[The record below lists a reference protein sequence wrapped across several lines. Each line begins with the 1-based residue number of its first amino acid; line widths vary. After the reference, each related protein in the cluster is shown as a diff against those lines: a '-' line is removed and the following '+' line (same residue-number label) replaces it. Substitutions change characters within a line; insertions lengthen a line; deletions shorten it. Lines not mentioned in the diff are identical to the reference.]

1 MISYAKV
8 TGAHL
13 SDYYSQTKESVDG
26 VVQTKDDYYSSE
38 GVGVFAGDG
47 VKYWGFDTSGKVD
60 MKEQF
65 ESFVSNRKDT
75 EKKVKVKGKDGQ
87 YIKDEKGK
95 FVTELKK
102 SPAQKGTDFCFSPD
116 KAVSALWLKAMQ
128 EGNTELANK
137 IEESLKQSVL
147 KTMKHAEENGLFCTK
162 MQRADGREEI
172 VTAKGVVYWVVPIHR
187 TNRDG
192 QIQLHFHVIVANNC
206 YAADDPTKQIRAT
219 DLSKFIGARYD
230 TLDPMTNTNLAQE
243 LNDLGFRVAMVPNK
257 DQEGPKE
264 VMQIQGITDAL
275 KDDLSRVHKIHDMC
289 LTMFGKP
296 KAQCTRA
303 ERNAATLA
311 SRKSKVTFTTEQ
323 IMEKATATLEKH
335 PFKLQDCMAPALE
348 KVFVPSEDMGQRRGS
363 RVEIPVAEAYD
374 LAVAKAINKK
384 EDMRG
389 WFTQRE
395 LYSEARKQAAG
406 YGLGLTWE
414 QFQTELHRVGPKE
427 GLTKIPGYEDKPT
440 LEQPLTTGRV
450 LAAEKAILEFSRR
463 GQEQDGHQIDRT
475 AMATFAADYSAAQVA
490 GGGFPLKA
498 DQIAA
503 LDHIARHSD
512 RLMVAVQGR
521 AGTGKSTG
529 IAAPLV
535 DYLGKEKVTGLCNDA
550 VAAQNLQ
557 AAAGCESQTI
567 KSWLNAVEKGDPAT
581 VGKLKGGY
589 IILDEA
595 GIVGSINMAA
605 VLKVADQHGAR
616 VMLMGDTDQLAAVGA
631 GAPFKM
637 LQVRAHEGLGL
648 QVIESREI
656 VRQKDKADQK
666 AILDIVDRKT
676 AEAIAHFSA
685 KGCLVEA
692 SRKERIKELTKGK
705 VEGILADKKEDIGI
719 DKPKNN
725 PLTIVSTNKEREEIN
740 QKTHAALKKA
750 GYFTGK
756 DVEVTAKDKDGKPN
770 IIKLAPGEHI
780 MFLEN
785 DKKLGVANG
794 NAAIVK
800 SVSEHEITATLADGK
815 DVTFNPAQYGRFDYA
830 YALTS
835 YKSQGQT
842 FDKVQGS
849 FDTHSAT
856 ASLQEFGV
864 IMSRHKDDVKIYV
877 DSMARLEGAA
887 GHYREKVSATEVYE
901 KGQAR
906 IKGHP
911 VADEAVNI
919 WREKAAAD
927 AQAKE
932 IQAQLVDRCGSW
944 QRVPK
949 EVRNLVEKDYEEN
962 RKRFSD
968 KIDRLIEKNLDS
980 KDSITADVVKQCQT
994 WRDDTRTAKR
1004 ETQVM
1009 REKGKAQEHFLAKSA
1024 AKKHLKIDN
1033 ALAESLVQYHPETKQ
1048 LRAEM
1053 QAQADAIATEE
1064 RYIRVADQPAFLAAE
1079 RHADKTMAAL
1089 AEVERDHE
1097 TKVKEITEARREA
1110 VAERRE
1116 QGGTWEPEDN
1126 KAFIDKFKRENDRYA
1141 HAITEAVQ
1149 DPAARE
1155 AVTNA
1160 LHQWQTQQSEIKKGI
1175 SSQNYQE
1182 YGKSEKTADDRDKF
1196 DRQNDAIKSIYSI
1209 NKGELDA
1216 GFASARQLA
1225 FEAELFRQCEK
1236 RERPVPPRSEWG
1248 QYAPSAKTD
1257 AEGESVKPVTVVEAL
1272 QVYRAAKAERG
1283 EGVAPDQPHPLDPK
1297 DKKHSPT
1304 LAGQAEAA
1312 LVKIERYTPAEERQ
1326 AKSER
1331 ALAAVVKQH
1340 GGKEDDQSRAV
1351 DAFHRYQTGVDRLTK
1366 EPQPK
1371 TKADREAQVRRFDS
1385 IAIRFTGELRTIQ
1398 NEIHQRQAKEQL
1410 AAQAQS
1416 QPKPLDVD
1424 AIFARADAHQRQA
1437 REQQAAEIKAQ
1448 ARVES
1453 VDMLRPGQSVRGI
1466 MTGEIDRHAVIETA
1480 PGKYTLAPTPGRQ
1493 PTPALGQVVAAS
1505 RDKYGATLA
1514 PTGQAARD
1522 PREAA
1527 TRWANAAP
1535 AIKQQAA
1542 PVIEQ
1547 ARQQQELVKQR
1558 QLKMSMGR
1566 GMS

>member
-26 VVQTKDDYYSSE
+26 IAQTKDDYYSSE

-47 VKYWGFDTSGKVD
+47 VKHWGFDTSGNVD

-65 ESFVSNRKDT
+65 EAFVSNRKDT
-75 EKKVKVKGKDGQ
+75 ERREKVKDKDGK

-128 EGNTELANK
+128 EGNEGLASQ
-137 IEESLKQSVL
+137 IEETFKQSVL
-147 KTMKHAEENGLFCTK
+147 KTMRQAEKDGLFCTK
-162 MQRADGREEI
+162 VTRADGREEI

-230 TLDPMTNTNLAQE
+230 TLDPMMNTNLAQG
-243 LNDLGFRVAMVPNK
+243 LNDLGFRVSMVPNK
-257 DQEGPKE
+257 EEEGPKE
-264 VMQIQGITDAL
+264 VMQIQGITNEL
-275 KDDLSRVHKIHDMC
+275 KNDLSRVHKIHDMC

-323 IMEKATATLEKH
+323 IMENATATLEKH

-384 EDMRG
+384 EDMQG

-395 LYSEARKQAAG
+395 LYAETRKQAAA
-406 YGLGLTWE
+406 YGLGMTWE

-427 GLTKIPGYEDKPT
+427 GLTKIPGYEDQPT

-450 LAAEKAILEFSRR
+450 LAAEKAILEYSRR
-463 GQEQDGHQIDRT
+463 GQEQDGHKIDRT
-475 AMATFAADYSAAQVA
+475 AMATFAADYSSNQVA
-490 GGGFPLKA
+490 AGGFPLKA
-498 DQIAA
+498 DQLAA
-503 LDHIARHSD
+503 LDHIAKHSD
-512 RLMVAVQGR
+512 RLLVGIQGR

-567 KSWLNAVEKGDPAT
+567 ASWLIACEKGDPAT
-581 VGKLKGGY
+581 IEKLKGGY
-589 IILDEA
+589 IIIDEA
-595 GIVGSINMAA
+595 GIVGSVNMAA
-605 VLKVADQHGAR
+605 VLQVAEKHGAK
-616 VMLMGDTDQLAAVGA
+616 VVLMGDTDQLAAVSA
-631 GAPFKM
+631 GNPFLM
-637 LQVRAHEGLGL
+637 LQRRAHEGLGL
-648 QVIESREI
+648 QTIESAEI
-656 VRQKDKADQK
+656 VRQKDKKDQE
-666 AILDIVDRKT
+666 AIKNIIDAKT
-676 AEAIAHFSA
+676 AEAIAHFA
-685 KGCLVEA
+685 EKGCIVEA
-692 SRKERIKELTKGK
+692 TRKERIKELTKGK
-705 VEGILADKKEDIGI
+705 VEGILADKKEGIGI
-719 DKPKNN
+719 DRPKHN

-740 QKTHAALKKA
+740 KKTHAALKKA

-770 IIKLAPGEHI
+770 ILKIAPGEHI

-785 DKKLGVANG
+785 DKKLGVSNG
-794 NAAIVK
+794 NAAIIK
-800 SVSEHEITATLADGK
+800 SVSEHEIIATLADGK

-849 FDTHSAT
+849 FDTYSST
-856 ASLQEFGV
+856 ACLQELYV
-864 IMSRHKDDVKIYV
+864 IFSRHKEFVKIYV
-877 DSMARLEGAA
+877 DSLKRCEVVG
-887 GHYREKVSATEVYE
+887 GSYKDKTTATEVYE

-919 WREKAAAD
+919 WREKSAAD
-927 AQAKE
+927 AQVKE
-932 IQAQLVDRCGSW
+932 VQAQLVDRCGSW

-962 RKRFSD
+962 RKKFSD

-980 KDSITADVVKQCQT
+980 KDSITADVVKKCQA
-994 WRDDTRTAKR
+994 WRDDTRSAKR

-1033 ALAESLVQYHPETKQ
+1033 ALVEGLVQYHPQTKE

-1089 AEVERDHE
+1089 AEVEKEHE
-1097 TKVKEITEARREA
+1097 TKVKEITDARRDA
-1110 VAERRE
+1110 VNERRE

-1141 HAITEAVQ
+1141 QAISAAVE

-1155 AVTNA
+1155 AVTSA
-1160 LHQWQTQQSEIKKGI
+1160 LHKWEMQQSEIKKGI

-1225 FEAELFRQCEK
+1225 FEAELFRQCE
-1236 RERPVPPRSEWG
+1236 RRDRPVPPRSEWG
-1248 QYAPSAKTD
+1248 QYAPDAKTD
-1257 AEGESVKPVTVVEAL
+1257 AEGKPVKPVTVVAAL

-1283 EGVAPDQPHPLDPK
+1283 EGVAPEQPSPTDPK
-1297 DKKHSPT
+1297 AKKHSPT
-1304 LAGQAEAA
+1304 LADQAEAA
-1312 LVKIERYTPAEERQ
+1312 LVKIERYTPPQERQ

-1340 GGKEDDQSRAV
+1340 GGKEDDQARAL
-1351 DAFHRYQTGVDRLTK
+1351 DAFHRYQAGVDKLTR

-1371 TKADREAQVRRFDS
+1371 TKADRVAQVHRFD
-1385 IAIRFTGELRTIQ
+1385 AVATRFTGELRGIG
-1398 NEIHQRQAKEQL
+1398 NEIHQRQAREQAE
-1410 AAQAQS
+1410 AAKPA

-1424 AIFARADAHQRQA
+1424 ALFARADAHRAKSAQ
-1437 REQQAAEIKAQ
+1437 QQAAEIKAQ
-1448 ARVES
+1448 ARVDE
-1453 VDMLRPGQSVRGI
+1453 VTMLRPGQSVKGI
-1466 MTGEIDRHAVIETA
+1466 MAGETGRHAVIETE
-1480 PGKYTLAPTPGRQ
+1480 PGKYTLAPTSNHQ
-1493 PTPALGQVVAAS
+1493 PTPAPGQIVAAN
-1505 RDKYGATLA
+1505 RDKYGTTLA
-1514 PTGQAARD
+1514 PTGQVARD

-1527 TRWANAAP
+1527 TRWANAGP
-1535 AIKQQAA
+1535 AIQTQAA

-1547 ARQQQELVKQR
+1547 AQKQQEKQR

>member
-1 MISYAKV
+1 MISQGKV
-8 TGAHL
+8 TGAQL
-13 SDYYSQTKESVDG
+13 EGYYTPTESLVAG
-26 VVQTKDDYYSSE
+26 QEAEAVTTSDDYYSKE
-38 GVGVFAGDG
+38 GIGIFHGDG
-47 VKYWGFDTSGKVD
+47 LRHWGFDTQGD
-60 MKEQF
+60 MKEQIIAF
-65 ESFVSNRKDT
+65 TSNRKDT
-75 EKKVKVKGKDGQ
+75 ECNEKLKDKDGNFV
-87 YIKDEKGK
+87 KDENGK
-95 FVTELKK
+95 FKTELVK
-102 SPAQKGTDFCFSPD
+102 SSAQKGTDFTFSPPKFVSIVWG
-116 KAVSALWLKAMQ
+116 KAIQ
-128 EGNTELANK
+128 DGNKELAAA
-137 IEESLKQSVL
+137 IEKAIENCATKN
-147 KTMKHAEENGLFCTK
+147 MKLADDMGLIKCRIK
-162 MQRADGREEI
+162 REDDRVEYRR
-172 VTAKGVVYWVVPIHR
+172 AKGLVFWRPGLHR

-192 QIQLHFHVIVANNC
+192 QFQLHAHYIVMNNC
-206 YAADDPTKQIRAT
+206 YAEGDPTKELRSTYLKDMMKA
-219 DLSKFIGARYD
+219 KKD
-230 TLDPMTNTNLAQE
+230 TLDPAFKADLAAE
-243 LNDLGFRVAMVPNK
+243 MARLGFDVVWNENGK
-257 DQEGPKE
+257 DFEIKSINE
-264 VMQIQGITDAL
+264 KMIEDA
-275 KDDLSRVHKIHDMC
+275 SRRNKIHDACMS
-289 LTMFGKP
+289 MYGKEM
-296 KAQCTRA
+296 KYCTP
-303 ERNAATLA
+303 EQVNAATRA
-311 SRKSKVTFTTEQ
+311 SRQDKVTYTVEQIKEKSKAFFDEHKF
-323 IMEKATATLEKH
+323 ELK
-335 PFKLQDCMAPALE
+335 DCMAPAVE
-348 KVFVPSEDMGQRRGS
+348 KVWVPSEDMGQRPGS

-374 LAVAKAINKK
+374 QAVSRAINKK
-384 EDMRG
+384 EDMQG

-395 LYSEARKQAAG
+395 LYSEARKQASR

-414 QFQTELHRVGPKE
+414 QFETELHRVGPKE
-427 GLTKIPGYEDKPT
+427 KMVKIPGYEDKPT

-463 GQEQDGHQIDRT
+463 GQEQDGPRLDRT

-490 GGGFPLKA
+490 AGGFPLKA
-498 DQIAA
+498 DQLAA
-503 LDHIARHSD
+503 LDHIAQHSD
-512 RLMVAVQGR
+512 RLLVGIQGR

-589 IILDEA
+589 IIMDEA

-705 VEGILADKKEDIGI
+705 VEGILADKKEGIGI

-740 QKTHAALKKA
+740 KKTHAALKKA
-750 GYFTGK
+750 GHFTGK
-756 DVEVTAKDKDGKPN
+756 DVEVTAKDKDGKAN
-770 IIKLAPGEHI
+770 LIKVAPGEHI

-785 DKKLGVANG
+785 DKKLGVVNG

-800 SVSEHEITATLADGK
+800 SVSQHEITATLADGK

-919 WREKAAAD
+919 WREKSAAD

-932 IQAQLVDRCGSW
+932 VQAQLVDRCGSW

-968 KIDRLIEKNLDS
+968 KIDRLIEKNLNS

-1009 REKGKAQEHFLAKSA
+1009 REKGKAQDHFLAKSA

-1033 ALAESLVQYHPETKQ
+1033 ALVESLVQYHPETKQ

-1053 QAQADAIATEE
+1053 QAQADAIAQEE

-1079 RHADKTMAAL
+1079 RHADATMAAL
-1089 AEVERDHE
+1089 AQVEKEHE
-1097 TKVKEITEARREA
+1097 AKVKEITEARREA

-1126 KAFIDKFKRENDRYA
+1126 KVFIDKFKRENDRYA

-1216 GFASARQLA
+1216 GFASAWQLA

-1248 QYAPSAKTD
+1248 QYAPSAKD
-1257 AEGESVKPVTVVEAL
+1257 AEGKPVKPVTVVEAL

-1297 DKKHSPT
+1297 DKKHSPA

-1312 LVKIERYTPAEERQ
+1312 LVKIERFTPQEERQ

-1331 ALAAVVKQH
+1331 ALTAVVKQH
-1340 GGKEDDQSRAV
+1340 GGREDDQARAV
-1351 DAFHRYQTGVDRLTK
+1351 DAFHRYQAGVDKLTR

-1371 TKADREAQVRRFDS
+1371 TKAEREAQVSRFDA
-1385 IAIRFTGELRTIQ
+1385 IATRFTGELRGIEK
-1398 NEIHQRQAKEQL
+1398 EIHQRQASEQL
-1410 AAQAQS
+1410 AAAKPD
-1416 QPKPLDVD
+1416 QPKRLDVD

-1437 REQQAAEIKAQ
+1437 AQQQAAEIKAQ

-1535 AIKQQAA
+1535 QIQAQA
-1542 PVIEQ
+1542 VPVIEQ
-1547 ARQQQELVKQR
+1547 AQKQQELVKQR
-1558 QLKMSMGR
+1558 EMKMSMGR

>member
-1 MISYAKV
+1 MISQGKV
-8 TGAHL
+8 TGAQL
-13 SDYYSQTKESVDG
+13 EGYYTPMESLVEG
-26 VVQTKDDYYSSE
+26 QEAVTTSDDYYSKE
-38 GVGVFAGDG
+38 GIGIFHGDG
-47 VKYWGFDTSGKVD
+47 LRHWGFDTSGD
-60 MKEQF
+60 MKEQIIAF
-65 ESFVSNRKDT
+65 TSNRKDT
-75 EKKVKVKGKDGQ
+75 ERNEKIKEKDGNFV
-87 YIKDEKGK
+87 KDENGK
-95 FVTELKK
+95 FKTELVK
-102 SPAQKGTDFCFSPD
+102 SSAQKGTDFTFSPPKSVSIVWG
-116 KAVSALWLKAMQ
+116 KAIQ
-128 EGNTELANK
+128 EGNKELAAA
-137 IEESLKQSVL
+137 IEKAIENCATKN
-147 KTMKHAEENGLFCTK
+147 MKLADDMGLIKCRIK
-162 MQRADGREEI
+162 HDDDRVEYRR
-172 VTAKGVVYWVVPIHR
+172 AKGLVMWRPGLHR

-192 QIQLHFHVIVANNC
+192 QFQLHAHYIVLNNC
-206 YAADDPTKQIRAT
+206 YAEGDPTKEIRSTYLKDMMLA
-219 DLSKFIGARYD
+219 KQD
-230 TLDPMTNTNLAQE
+230 TLDPAFKADLASEMQR
-243 LNDLGFRVAMVPNK
+243 LGFDVVWNENGK
-257 DQEGPKE
+257 DFEIKSINE
-264 VMQIQGITDAL
+264 KMIEDA
-275 KDDLSRVHKIHDMC
+275 SRRNKIHDACMS
-289 LTMFGKP
+289 MYGKEM
-296 KAQCTRA
+296 KYCTP
-303 ERNAATLA
+303 EQVNAATRA
-311 SRKSKVTFTTEQ
+311 SRQDKVTYTVEQIKEKSKDFFDEHKF
-323 IMEKATATLEKH
+323 ELK
-335 PFKLQDCMAPALE
+335 DCMAPTVE

-374 LAVAKAINKK
+374 LAVSRAINKK
-384 EDMRG
+384 EDMQG

-395 LYSEARKQAAG
+395 LYSETRKQAAR

-414 QFQTELHRVGPKE
+414 QFETELHRVGPKE
-427 GLTKIPGYEDKPT
+427 KMVKIPGYEDKPT

-450 LAAEKAILEFSRR
+450 LEAEKAILAFSRR
-463 GQEQDGHQIDRT
+463 GQEQDGTRIDRT
-475 AMATFAADYSAAQVA
+475 AMATFAADYSAAQQREK
-490 GGGFPLKA
+490 GYPLKA
-498 DQIAA
+498 DQLAA

-567 KSWLNAVEKGDPAT
+567 KSWLIAVEKGDPAT
-581 VGKLKGGY
+581 IEKLKGGY

-705 VEGILADKKEDIGI
+705 VEGILADKKEGIGI
-719 DKPKNN
+719 DKPKKN

-740 QKTHAALKKA
+740 KQTHQALKKA
-750 GYFTGK
+750 GYLTGP
-756 DVEVTAKDKDGKPN
+756 DIEITARDKDNKPQK
-770 IIKLAPGEHI
+770 IKIAQNEHI

-785 DKKLGVANG
+785 NKDLGVVNG

-800 SVSEHEITATLADGK
+800 SVSQHEIIATLADGK

-842 FDKVQGS
+842 FDRVQGS

-919 WREKAAAD
+919 WREKTAAD
-927 AQAKE
+927 AQVKE
-932 IQAQLVDRCGSW
+932 VQAQLVDRCGSW

-962 RKRFSD
+962 RKKFSD

-980 KDSITADVVKQCQT
+980 KDSITADVVKKCQT
-994 WRDDTRTAKR
+994 WRDDTRAAKR

-1009 REKGKAQEHFLAKSA
+1009 REKGKAQEHFLAKSS

-1033 ALAESLVQYHPETKQ
+1033 ALVEGLVQYHPQTKE

-1079 RHADKTMAAL
+1079 RHADKTIAAL
-1089 AEVERDHE
+1089 AEVEKEHE
-1097 TKVKEITEARREA
+1097 TKVKEITDARRDA
-1110 VAERRE
+1110 VNERRE
-1116 QGGTWEPEDN
+1116 KGLVWEPEDN
-1126 KAFIDKFKRENDRYA
+1126 KLYIDKFKRENDRYA
-1141 HAITEAVQ
+1141 QAIAEAVQ

-1160 LHQWQTQQSEIKKGI
+1160 LHKWQMQQSEIKKGI

-1225 FEAELFRQCEK
+1225 FEAELFRQCE
-1236 RERPVPPRSEWG
+1236 RRDRPVPPRSEWG
-1248 QYAPSAKTD
+1248 QYAPDAKD
-1257 AEGESVKPVTVVEAL
+1257 AAGKPVKEPVTVVEAL

-1283 EGVAPDQPHPLDPK
+1283 EGVAPEQPSPLAPK

-1312 LVKIERYTPAEERQ
+1312 LVKIERYTPPQERQ

-1340 GGKEDDQSRAV
+1340 GGKEDDQARAL

-1371 TKADREAQVRRFDS
+1371 TKAEREAQVSRFDA
-1385 IAIRFTGELRTIQ
+1385 IATRFTGELRGIG
-1398 NEIHQRQAKEQL
+1398 NEIKQRQAREQAE
-1410 AAQAQS
+1410 AAKPAK
-1416 QPKPLDVD
+1416 PKPLDVD

-1448 ARVES
+1448 ARVDE
-1453 VDMLRPGQSVRGI
+1453 VTMLRPGQSVRGI
-1466 MTGEIDRHAVIETA
+1466 MTGETGRHAVIETE
-1480 PGKYTLAPTPGRQ
+1480 PGKYTLAPTSNHQ
-1493 PTPALGQVVAAS
+1493 PTPAPGQIVAAS
-1505 RDKYGATLA
+1505 RNKYGTTLA

-1535 AIKQQAA
+1535 
-1542 PVIEQ
+1542 VIEQ
-1547 ARQQQELVKQR
+1547 AQKQQEKQR